1 MNKTGKSCVKN
12 ISPRYAGA
20 FQLSQRVDYAL
31 ALLTALV
38 KNSEQDEESS
48 IQRIANDQSLS
59 FAFLQK
65 VAGSLRQAGYIVASR
80 GRNGGYR
87 LVRAPESISLKELIE
102 LFDGPV
108 GFMPYVRTNH
118 ECPRASLCSVRSG
131 WRSIHEELDRVLA
144 EKTLKS
150 FIAS

>member
-1 MNKTGKSCVKN
+1 MNKKGETCATVAT
-12 ISPRYAGA
+12 PRYAGA

-38 KNSEQDEESS
+38 KNSEQQQESS
-48 IQRIANDQSLS
+48 IQRIATDQSLS

-65 VAGSLRQAGYIVASR
+65 VAGTLRQGGYIVASR

-87 LVRAPESISLKELIE
+87 IARTPDKISIKELIE

-108 GFMPYVRTNH
+108 GFMPCLRTDH
-118 ECPRASLCSVRSG
+118 SCPRASMCSVRAG
-131 WRSIHEELDRVLA
+131 WRDIHEDLNRVLA
-144 EKTLKS
+144 DKTLQS
-150 FIAS
+150 FMGN